1 MSVAGVGNAAS
12 ADEPYADP
20 DARAASMTTG
30 LLRRARQAQ
39 AAGRLVAAA
48 ATYERALEAAQ
59 AAWTTDAERATI
71 AGELGLVELTL
82 GRHRDAA
89 SHLAQCLEHRG
100 VISGWLRD
108 RVDDGLQ
115 RAAKRV
121 ATVYVT
127 TIPPDAEVLIDD
139 GQALY
144 PPEPVQEVFVEP
156 GEHTARARLEGHEE
170 AVRSFTAE
178 AGLTHPI
185 VLKLRRLPERVAR
198 APEAAPAAPH
208 SAAPAAPPAGST
220 FPLAELRIGG
230 VALTTATLA
239 AGTVFLLRS
248 GVLRDDLAAQEAALR
263 RGGWDPSACGG
274 VDAPPACAELR
285 DTAEARDLFRE
296 LGVGTLVAGGVFAAT
311 TAAAFLT
318 DLSYLASEPA
328 RQGVRV
334 VPVMTAERAGVFLQG
349 TW

>member
-1 MSVAGVGNAAS
+1 MSVAGVGNTAS
-12 ADEPYADP
+12 ADEPYD
-20 DARAASMTTG
+20 DRDVRAASMTAG
-30 LLRRARQAQ
+30 LLRRARQAH
-39 AAGRLVAAA
+39 AARRLVTAA

-59 AAWTTDAERATI
+59 GAWTTDAERATI
-71 AGELGLVELTL
+71 AGELGLVELAL

-89 SHLAQCLEHRG
+89 THLAQCLQHRG
-100 VISGWLRD
+100 VISGWLRGQ
-108 RVDDGLQ
+108 VDDGLQ

-121 ATVYVT
+121 VTVYVT
-127 TIPPDAEVLIDD
+127 TNPPGAEVLID
-139 GQALY
+139 GQALS
-144 PPEPVQEVFVEP
+144 PPEPVHEVFVEP
-156 GEHTARARLEGHEE
+156 GEHTVRARLEGHEE
-170 AVRSFTAE
+170 AERSFTAE

-185 VLKLRRLPERVAR
+185 VLKLPRLPERVAR
-198 APEAAPAAPH
+198 APEAAAAAPR

-230 VALTTATLA
+230 VALTTAAVA

-274 VDAPPACAELR
+274 ADAPLACTELR
-285 DTAEARDLFRE
+285 DTAEARDLFRG
-296 LGVGTLVAGGVFAAT
+296 LGVGTLAAGGVFAAVT
-311 TAAAFLT
+311 VAAFLAEP
-318 DLSYLASEPA
+318 SSMASEPA

>member
-39 AAGRLVAAA
+39 AAGRQVAAA

-59 AAWTTDAERATI
+59 EAWTTDAERATI
-71 AGELGLVELTL
+71 AGELGLVELAL

-127 TIPPDAEVLIDD
+127 TNPPGAEVQID

-170 AVRSFTAE
+170 AVSSFTAE
-178 AGLTHPI
+178 AGLTHPL

-198 APEAAPAAPH
+198 APEAAPAAPP
-208 SAAPAAPPAGST
+208 SAPPARST

-230 VALTTATLA
+230 VALTTATVA

-274 VDAPPACAELR
+274 ADAPPACAELR
-285 DTAEARDLFRE
+285 DTTGARDLFRE
-296 LGVGTLVAGGVFAAT
+296 LGVGTLVAGGVFAAM

>member
-20 DARAASMTTG
+20 DVRAASMTAG

-39 AAGRLVAAA
+39 AAGRQVAAA

-59 AAWTTDAERATI
+59 GAWTTDAERATI
-71 AGELGLVELTL
+71 AGELGLVELSL

-89 SHLAQCLEHRG
+89 SHLAQCLQHRG

-108 RVDDGLQ
+108 QVDDGLQ

-127 TIPPDAEVLIDD
+127 TNPPGAEVLIDE
-139 GQALY
+139 QALY
-144 PPEPVQEVFVEP
+144 PPEPVHEVFVEP
-156 GEHTARARLEGHEE
+156 GQHTARARLEGHEE
-170 AVRSFTAE
+170 AVSSFFAE
-178 AGLTHPI
+178 AGLTHP
-185 VLKLRRLPERVAR
+185 VALKLRRLPERVAR
-198 APEAAPAAPH
+198 ASEAAPAAPLP
-208 SAAPAAPPAGST
+208 AAPAGAPAGST
-220 FPLAELRIGG
+220 FPLTELRIGG
-230 VALTTATLA
+230 VALTTATVA

-263 RGGWDPSACGG
+263 GGGGDPSACGG
-274 VDAPPACAELR
+274 ADAPLACAELR
-285 DTAEARDLFRE
+285 DTAEERDLFRE
-296 LGVGTLVAGGVFAAT
+296 LGVGTLVAGGVFAAVT
-311 TAAAFLT
+311 VAAFLT
-318 DLSYLASEPA
+318 DLSYLAREPA

>member
-1 MSVAGVGNAAS
+1 MSVAGVGNEAS
-12 ADEPYADP
+12 ADEPYTDP
-20 DARAASMTTG
+20 DARAASMTAG

-48 ATYERALEAAQ
+48 ATYQRALEAAQ
-59 AAWTTDAERATI
+59 GAWTTDAERATI
-71 AGELGLVELTL
+71 AGELGLVELSL

-89 SHLAQCLEHRG
+89 THLAQCLEHRG
-100 VISGWLRD
+100 VISGWLRGQ
-108 RVDDGLQ
+108 VDDGLQ

-127 TIPPDAEVLIDD
+127 TNPPGAEVLID

-170 AVRSFTAE
+170 AERSFTAE

-198 APEAAPAAPH
+198 APEAAPAAPL

-230 VALTTATLA
+230 VALTTATVA
-239 AGTVFLLRS
+239 VGTVFLLRS

-263 RGGWDPSACGG
+263 RGGWDPSACGAAG
-274 VDAPPACAELR
+274 APTACAELR

-296 LGVGTLVAGGVFAAT
+296 LGVGTLVAGGVFAAV

-318 DLSYLASEPA
+318 DRSSLASEPA

>member
-20 DARAASMTTG
+20 DVRAASMTTG

-39 AAGRLVAAA
+39 AAGRQVAAA

-59 AAWTTDAERATI
+59 GAWTTDAERATI
-71 AGELGLVELTL
+71 AGELGLVELAL

-89 SHLAQCLEHRG
+89 SHLAQCLEHRD

-108 RVDDGLQ
+108 RVDDGLK

-127 TIPPDAEVLIDD
+127 TNPPGAEVLMD

-170 AVRSFTAE
+170 AVSSFTAE

-185 VLKLRRLPERVAR
+185 ALKLRRLPERVAR

-208 SAAPAAPPAGST
+208 PAAPAAPPGST

-230 VALTTATLA
+230 VALTTATVA

-248 GVLRDDLAAQEAALR
+248 GVLRDDLAAQDAALG

-274 VDAPPACAELR
+274 ADAPPACAERR

-296 LGVGTLVAGGVFAAT
+296 LGVGTLVAGGVFAAM

>member
-12 ADEPYADP
+12 EDEPYADP

-39 AAGRLVAAA
+39 AAGRQVAAA

-59 AAWTTDAERATI
+59 EAWTTDAERATI
-71 AGELGLVELTL
+71 AGELGLVELAL

-127 TIPPDAEVLIDD
+127 TNPPGAEVLMD

-144 PPEPVQEVFVEP
+144 PPEPVHEVFVEP

-170 AVRSFTAE
+170 AVSSFTAE

-198 APEAAPAAPH
+198 APEAAPAAPP
-208 SAAPAAPPAGST
+208 SAPPARST

-230 VALTTATLA
+230 VALTTATVA
-239 AGTVFLLRS
+239 TGTVFLLRS

-274 VDAPPACAELR
+274 ADAPAACAELR

-296 LGVGTLVAGGVFAAT
+296 LGVGTLVAGGVFAAV